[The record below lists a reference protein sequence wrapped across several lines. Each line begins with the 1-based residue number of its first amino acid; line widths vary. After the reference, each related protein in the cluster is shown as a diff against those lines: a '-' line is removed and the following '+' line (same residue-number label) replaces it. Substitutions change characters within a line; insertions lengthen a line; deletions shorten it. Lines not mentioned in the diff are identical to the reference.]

1 MDIGGRTNSAI
12 SLVGG
17 RGADRNDV
25 KGFRLGDLPRVH
37 LGRDPGDAVVGDGGT
52 GRIGSAG
59 ATGKSV
65 GTAVAIGATDI
76 LPRGGGPTGVFAA
89 VNMRAVVKEL
99 FVVLIFIHPFGGS
112 RPGGTVGGI
121 ADGFAGA

>member
-1 MDIGGRTNSAI
+1 
-12 SLVGG
+12 
-17 RGADRNDV
+17 
-25 KGFRLGDLPRVH
+25 

-112 RPGGTVGGI
+112 RPGGAVGGI
-121 ADGFAGA
+121 ADDFAGAQVVEGWVVGNDKRLKVEGKDGGDSKRESK